1 MNLAIFSFRT
11 DGELT
16 SSMSNLEER
25 EDEFRLQAAYCL
37 IRDKYT
43 KPSKYTIEALLLY
56 GQTEY
61 VRSPDAQYELWVVF
75 GVAMRLAMRV
85 GLHRDGSRY
94 PGLSS
99 FEVEMRRRIWS
110 LMSQLDSLFSFQMGL
125 PRMIH
130 KGLSDTNLPR
140 NLLDSDFNEQ
150 TTTLPPSRPD
160 TDFTAV
166 SYLIAKGR
174 IAGVFGLIADH
185 VMSTLPGSYQD
196 TVQLDQQ
203 LNEAYAAAP
212 SNLQFRGVDQS
223 VTELPVIIIGRYNL
237 DILYQK
243 ARCVLHRN
251 YLHDGRSDTRYANS
265 RRICI
270 DSAIK
275 LLRHHA
281 TIDAQV
287 QPGGVLY
294 SGRWYLSSLTTHDFI
309 LAAMLLCLELH
320 YISEGSG
327 QIGGGDVYSK
337 EELLSTLYTSRQIWS
352 KYKENSVE
360 ALQAWRAIT
369 VMLQKLDRSSTA
381 TTTQTT
387 DSHHISSK
395 DKQNADVDIQFTSPR
410 MFLQTFDLRL

>member
-1 MNLAIFSFRT
+1 MSLAIFVNCRAE
-11 DGELT
+11 GEPA
-16 SSMSNLEER
+16 SPISNPEEMA
-25 EDEFRLQAAYCL
+25 DEFRVQAAYCL

-61 VRSPDAQYELWVVF
+61 FRSPDSQYELWVLF
-75 GVAMRLAMRV
+75 GVVMRLAMRV

-94 PGLSS
+94 PGLSC
-99 FEVEMRRRIWS
+99 FDAEMRRRIWA
-110 LMSQLDSLFSFQMGL
+110 LMSQLESLFSFQMGL

-130 KGLSDTNLPR
+130 KGLSDTQLPR
-140 NLLDSDFNEQ
+140 NLLDNDFNEQ
-150 TTTLPPSRPD
+150 TTTLPPSRPE

-174 IAGVFGLIADH
+174 IADVFGLITDH
-185 VMSTLPGSYQD
+185 VNSTLPGSYQY
-196 TVQLDQQ
+196 TVQLDRQ

-212 SNLQFRGVDQS
+212 SNLQFRGVGQS
-223 VTELPVIIIGRYNL
+223 VTELPVVIIGRYNL

-251 YLHDGRSDTRYANS
+251 YLYDGRSDPRYANS

-294 SGRWYLSSLTTHDFI
+294 SGRWYLSSLTTHNFV

-327 QIGGGDVYSK
+327 QIGDGDVYSK
-337 EELLSTLYTSRQIWS
+337 EELFSTLQTSRQ
-352 KYKENSVE
+352 V
-360 ALQAWRAIT
+360 
-369 VMLQKLDRSSTA
+369 
-381 TTTQTT
+381 
-387 DSHHISSK
+387 
-395 DKQNADVDIQFTSPR
+395 
-410 MFLQTFDLRL
+410 

>member
-1 MNLAIFSFRT
+1 MSIAILSFRAE
-11 DGELT
+11 GET
-16 SSMSNLEER
+16 ANPISSPEEMA
-25 EDEFRLQAAYCL
+25 DEFRLRAAYCL

-61 VRSPDAQYELWVVF
+61 SRSPDAQHELWVLF
-75 GVAMRLAMRV
+75 GVVMRLAMRV

-94 PGLSS
+94 PGISC
-99 FEVEMRRRIWS
+99 FEAEMRRRIWS

-125 PRMIH
+125 PRMMH
-130 KGLSDTNLPR
+130 KGLSDAKLPR

-150 TTTLPPSRPD
+150 TTVLPPSRPE

-185 VMSTLPGSYQD
+185 VNSTLPSSYQD
-196 TVQLDQQ
+196 TVQLDWQ
-203 LNEAYAAAP
+203 LNEAYAAIP
-212 SNLQFRGVDQS
+212 SNLQFRGVGQS
-223 VTELPVIIIGRYNL
+223 VTELPVVIIARYNL

-251 YLHDGRSDTRYANS
+251 YLQDARSDPRYANS

-287 QPGGVLY
+287 QTGGVLH

-309 LAAMLLCLELH
+309 LAAMILCLELN
-320 YISEGSG
+320 YISEIRG
-327 QIGGGDVYSK
+327 QIGDEDVYSK
-337 EELLSTLYTSRQIWS
+337 EDLFSTLQTSRQVWS
-352 KYKENSVE
+352 KYKEKSVE

-369 VMLQKLDRSSTA
+369 IMLQKLDDSA
-381 TTTQTT
+381 AIATQTS
-387 DSHHISSK
+387 DSHEKSSK
-395 DKQNADVDIQFTSPR
+395 DKHNVDAGTQLTSVR
-410 MFLQTFDLRL
+410 KFFQAANL